1 MILLPPFVNFKSS
14 KYDAGRLYKMIYDF
28 ENIID
33 RSKIGSSKWSGM
45 KKANP
50 DVPDGIVPFSVA
62 DMEFKNA
69 PQIMEGLREFLD
81 VDTVSFGYTSPTESY
96 NKAVRGWMKRRH
108 NWDVDMSWNVLSPGV
123 VSAFFNAV
131 KAFTEPG
138 DGVVIFTP
146 VYYPFKMSIDVSQRT
161 VVDIPLIDHDMHYEI
176 DWDKFEEAARDPAN
190 KVLLFCSPHN
200 PVGRVW
206 TVEEL
211 TRLSKICLANDVLLL
226 SDEIHNDL
234 IMPGYKHTVYATIS
248 KEAEQNCLI
257 FTAPSKA
264 FSLAG
269 LQTSNIFVPN
279 DALRETFSKQV
290 FSSALF
296 TLNTIGYKAC
306 EIAYTQ
312 CEDWLDQVIELIHH
326 NARFIEDYM
335 AEYIPEIKVYPLE
348 GTYLQWWDCRNL
360 FDNDEEMKEFM
371 TKKAYLFLDEGYM
384 FGESGKGFERINI
397 ACPTH
402 VLQEALHRL
411 SLALKER

>member
-1 MILLPPFVNFKSS
+1 
-14 KYDAGRLYKMIYDF
+14 MIYDF
-28 ENIID
+28 VNALD
-33 RSKIGSSKWSGM
+33 RSKLGSSKWNGM

-50 DVPDGIVPFSVA
+50 DVPEGIIPFSVA
-62 DMEFKNA
+62 DMELKNA
-69 PQIMEGLREFLD
+69 PEIMDGLREFIN
-81 VDTVSFGYTSPTESY
+81 VDTLMFGYTSPTDCY
-96 NKAVRGWMKRRH
+96 NEAVKGWMKKRF
-108 NWDVDMSWNVLSPGV
+108 NWDVDMEWNVLSPGV

-138 DGVVIFTP
+138 EGVIIFTP
-146 VYYPFKMSIDVSQRT
+146 VYYPFKMSIETNKRTLVDVPL
-161 VVDIPLIDHDMHYEI
+161 VDRGMHYEV
-176 DWDKFEEAARDPAN
+176 DWEKFEAAAKDPVN

-211 TRLSKICLANDVLLL
+211 SQISKICLANNVLVL

-257 FTAPSKA
+257 FTAPSKT

-269 LQTSNIFVPN
+269 LQTSNIIVPN
-279 DALRETFSKQV
+279 KELREKFSKQV

-296 TLNTIGYKAC
+296 SLNTIGYKAC

-312 CEDWLDQVIELIHH
+312 CEDWLEQVIVLIHD
-326 NARFIEDYM
+326 NAKLVERYM
-335 AEYIPEIKVYPLE
+335 AENIPEIKVYPLE
-348 GTYLQWWDCRNL
+348 GTYLQWWDCREL
-360 FDNDEEMKEFM
+360 FDDYKEIDEFM
-371 TKKAYLFLDEGYM
+371 QKKAFLFLDEGGM
-384 FGESGKGFERINI
+384 FGETGKGFERINI

-402 VLQEALHRL
+402 ILQEALDRL
-411 SLALKER
+411 SAALKKRG